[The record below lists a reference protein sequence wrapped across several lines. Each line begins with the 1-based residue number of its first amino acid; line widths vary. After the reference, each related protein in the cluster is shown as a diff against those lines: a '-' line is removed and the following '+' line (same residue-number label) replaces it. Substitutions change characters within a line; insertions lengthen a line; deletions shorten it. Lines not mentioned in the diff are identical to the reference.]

1 MTGFEPRTSCIGSNR
16 STNWATQPLPLNV
29 TFKQYFSEKT
39 MNLSM
44 ILARILGEYG
54 KHADLETTTAALSSE
69 MVV

>member
-1 MTGFEPRTSCIGSNR
+1 MKSIIRIKCSAMVRNQQ
-16 STNWATQPLPLNV
+16 NKNQPIY
-29 TFKQYFSEKT
+29 TFKQYFSGKT